1 MKKIYA
7 KFNSKCAET
16 GKTIRKGDPMFY
28 DYSTKKCYSID
39 SKEATKQQD
48 TNSEADSIK
57 HYEQAQETAYWD
69 RVTGGYYSR

>member
-16 GKTIRKGDPMFY
+16 GKTIRKGDLMFY
-28 DYSTKKCYSID
+28 DYSTKKCYSMD

-48 TNSEADSIK
+48 TNSEADSTSS
-57 HYEQAQETAYWD
+57 YVQAQEDAYWD
-69 RVTGGYYSR
+69 RATGGYYSR